1 MSISASYLK
10 LTVVVGSAPVSA
22 LRHVEEQAANV
33 YGVAVHPAL
42 GTASTLKYKVKVKV
56 DGVMITNM
64 FLQ

>member
-1 MSISASYLK
+1 M
-10 LTVVVGSAPVSA
+10 VVGSAPVGA

-42 GTASTLKYKVKVKV
+42 WTASTLKYKVKVKV

>member
-1 MSISASYLK
+1 MCNPCATLLLATSNLK
-10 LTVVVGSAPVSA
+10 LAVVVGSAPVGA

-56 DGVMITNM
+56 D
-64 FLQ
+64 